1 MDADVA
7 PSPGGWEE
15 LPGGGGAAATTA
27 TATATA
33 AASALPPAST
43 SLLSST
49 SASLP
54 SLLRALDDAACCAIC
69 RDFLDAPMVL
79 ECGHACEFKGRLK
92 AVFAFLE
99 RGDCRGLDG
108 IDPRRTRKTN
118 SPLLPQQQTKKPRPL
133 SQTVCSACIR
143 SNLEFQAREGTRK
156 AAAPGEGAGGE
167 GGGALLLESGSTV
180 VGGCYCPG
188 CREPADAR
196 ALRRA
201 PLALRSIVA
210 ALREKRDGFVFFAHD

>member
-27 TATATA
+27 TA
-33 AASALPPAST
+33 AASALP
-43 SLLSST
+43 
-49 SASLP
+49 SLP

-118 SPLLPQQQTKKPRPL
+118 SPLLPQQQTKKPRPP

-180 VGGCYCPG
+180 VGGCYCPE